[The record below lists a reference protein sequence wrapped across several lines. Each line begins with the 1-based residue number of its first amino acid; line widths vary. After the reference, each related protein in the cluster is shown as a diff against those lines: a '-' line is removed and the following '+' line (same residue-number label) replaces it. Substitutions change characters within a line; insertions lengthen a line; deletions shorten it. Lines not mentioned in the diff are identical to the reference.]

1 MGSRAVVES
10 LLACWRVQDVEMAMA
25 HAADDIVYTL
35 FISETALPF
44 AGETRGKTN
53 LRNVLYTILADFDYL
68 QYEPTIVAVE
78 DDVVRVQVQFTYHH
92 RPSGGNLAGSKR
104 MVMTVENDLI
114 TRIDEF
120 HDARMVET
128 FMRLAAQ
135 RTRDGKVQPP
145 ELPPAST
152 QPATGTTRVEPSS

>member
-10 LLACWRVQDVEMAMA
+10 LLAYWRVQDVEMAMA
-25 HAADDIVYTL
+25 HAADNIVYKL

-44 AGETRGKTN
+44 AGETRGKAN
-53 LRNVLYTILADFDYL
+53 LRNVLYTILTDFDYL

-104 MVMTVENDLI
+104 MVMTVKDGLI
-114 TRIDEF
+114 TRIDEY
-120 HDARMVET
+120 HDARMVES
-128 FMRLAAQ
+128 FMRLAAE

-145 ELPPAST
+145 ELPSAGKVS
-152 QPATGTTRVEPSS
+152 ARNTRVEPSS

>member
-44 AGETRGKTN
+44 AGETRGKSN

-68 QYEPTIVAVE
+68 QYEPAVVAVE
-78 DDVVRVQVQFTYHH
+78 DSVVRVQVQFTYHH
-92 RPSGGNLAGSKR
+92 RPSGQDLSGSKR
-104 MVMTVENDLI
+104 LVMTVEN
-114 TRIDEF
+114 
-120 HDARMVET
+120 
-128 FMRLAAQ
+128 
-135 RTRDGKVQPP
+135 
-145 ELPPAST
+145 
-152 QPATGTTRVEPSS
+152 